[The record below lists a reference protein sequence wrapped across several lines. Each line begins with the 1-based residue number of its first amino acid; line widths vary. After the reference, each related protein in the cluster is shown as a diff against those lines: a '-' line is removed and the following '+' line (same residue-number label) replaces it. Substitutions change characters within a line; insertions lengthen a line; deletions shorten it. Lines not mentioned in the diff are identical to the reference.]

1 MPRQDQR
8 FSTVATKLSQAPVLE
23 DLQEFV
29 DYIRIGIP
37 GADSTNCCC
46 IDHLVL
52 YPALGTLGL

>member
-1 MPRQDQR
+1 MPHQDQR

-37 GADSTNCCC
+37 GADSTNCC
-46 IDHLVL
+46 DLVL